1 VDRFDPLDPEVIADP
16 YPSYRWLLSEAPVY
30 HDEVNALWVLSRYDD
45 VLAATRASGALS
57 SEQGVA
63 YRRLGLPMMISMDPP
78 DHTRLRSIVS
88 REFTPKSLERW
99 RPIVERLARE
109 AVDRLVEVD
118 KADFVS
124 AVASPFP
131 VAVIAEILGVPREDL
146 PLLRR
151 VSDDFIEGFKIGQ
164 EKSRVAGRFMDLM
177 SRRSVVTSISSL
189 GMRHPFAMR
198 SFLAVTSLIIRT
210 AEGKDGRWFDDLN
223 RVPRAVAD
231 LQDYCVDLVRER
243 RRRPADDLLSKLLAA
258 TPEGQLSTSEI
269 FWFFVLLLIA
279 GHETTTSLLSNLVL
293 ALIDHPGEWEALR
306 RDSSLVPAAV
316 NEALRYDAPVQG
328 FFRTARTRYAVG
340 DREIPEGERV
350 LLVFGAAN
358 RDPRKY
364 PDPDVFRAA
373 RNPDDHLAFGGGI
386 HFCLGASLARIEGA
400 AVLSELVRRVRHFE
414 LAGPVERTR
423 NPTLRGARQLPLLI
437 AREG

>member
-1 VDRFDPLDPEVIADP
+1 VNRFDPLDPEVIADP
-16 YPSYRWLLSEAPVY
+16 YPWYRWLLSEAPVH
-30 HDEVNALWVLSRYDD
+30 HDEANALWVLSRYDD
-45 VLAATRASGALS
+45 VMAATRAPAALS
-57 SEQGVA
+57 SEQGIA

-88 REFTPKSLERW
+88 REFTPRSLERW

-109 AVDRLVEVD
+109 AVDRLVESD
-118 KADFVS
+118 KTDFVA

-151 VSDDFIEGFKIGQ
+151 FSDDFIEGFKIGQ
-164 EKSRVAGRFMDLM
+164 EKSRIAGRFMDLM
-177 SRRSVVTSISSL
+177 SQRSVVTRVSSA
-189 GMRHPFAMR
+189 GMRHPVAMR
-198 SFLAVTSLIIRT
+198 AFLAVVALIVRT
-210 AEGKDGRWFDDLN
+210 AEGRGGRWYDDLN

-243 RRRPADDLLSKLLAA
+243 QRRPTDDLISKLLAA
-258 TPEGQLSTSEI
+258 HPEGELSTYEI

-293 ALIDHPGEWEALR
+293 ALLEHPGEWEALR
-306 RDSSLVPAAV
+306 RDPELVPAAV

-350 LLVFGAAN
+350 LLLFGAAN

-364 PDPDVFRAA
+364 ADPDVFRAA

-386 HFCLGASLARIEGA
+386 HFCLGASLARMEGA
-400 AVLSELVRRVRHFE
+400 AVLSQLVRRVRGFE
-414 LAGPVERTR
+414 LAGPVERTQ
-423 NPTLRGARQLPLLI
+423 NPTLRGARRLPLHL
-437 AREG
+437 AR